1 MTSYCILP
9 AFALMIGCLAFPGP
23 VPRSGC
29 LLSQVNSSHPVQA
42 LLESFTVLSGCA
54 SKGTAGLP
62 QEVHILN
69 VRNAEDAGH
78 HEREVVLHLNPI
90 ASMHIHQKPLVFLL
104 NSPVPLTWKVK
115 TERLALGIQRL
126 FIVSAGSMVQFEKE
140 GFSLTAKREEKP
152 LPQGNKHLLEWAEKE
167 YGAVTSFTEF
177 KISRNVYIKVGEVP
191 FFPTTCNIEKN
202 FISLNYLAGY
212 LQPKTA
218 EGCIMSSV
226 AHDKEVHIIELI
238 APDSNSAFQVDIII
252 DIRPSRPDTTLVRN
266 LVLILKCR
274 KSVNWVI
281 KSHDVQGRLEAI
293 TSNGVGFGKE
303 TERSMTMS
311 KTIVFDMPSSHEN
324 LIAWAYEH
332 GHYPVTTYTKAPLAN
347 RFHLQLVDAEEM
359 NDEEEEDFLPP
370 ELKELLHGIK
380 SPPTSRLDQDMHFS
394 FLHENNQGSLPS
406 ADTVDPIIAS
416 HGFEQLLPRDPEPE
430 EVQGSVD
437 VAMSVI
443 CNDTSMMVAVAKD
456 SLEASGFIGTQLSLL
471 DPTCR
476 AKSNRTHFILESSL
490 HDCGT
495 RQIPYPL
502 DNVVYL
508 NSIVIQVS
516 PSTEASGWPIDY
528 EDMESGDNGFP
539 GDMDESDITF
549 FSRPVIVVFNC
560 TFHQPRDSK
569 VSRFWPP
576 EVRVGNATFGMEL
589 YETELFRTPVQG
601 FFSVADN
608 SQIFVE
614 ISLTKA
620 ERSLGF
626 VIQTCFISPNS
637 YPDRMSEYTIIEN
650 VCPKEESVRFFNV
663 PKANFPVPNA
673 HTDKKR
679 FSFLFKSTFNSSLLF
694 LHCEVTLCTKRE
706 KDIPGLAQCILPD
719 EACTFLNV
727 DMIFAM
733 MQNKKTFTKPLAVI
747 TKGRPEDKSS
757 HLNPSEGSASVVYG
771 LDTLTVV
778 GIAFAAFVIGALLT
792 GALWFIYSRTGD
804 PEGRQQVPTSPPP
817 SENSSA
823 GHSIGSTQS
832 TPCSSSSRA

>member
-1 MTSYCILP
+1 LYQ
-9 AFALMIGCLAFPGP
+9 ALIFLSIYSTGP

-69 VRNAEDAGH
+69 VRNAEDSGH

-104 NSPVPLTWKVK
+104 NSPVPLSWKVK

-126 FIVSAGSMVQFEKE
+126 FILSADSIVQFEKE
-140 GFSLTAKREEKP
+140 DFALTAKREEKP
-152 LPQGNKHLLEWAEKE
+152 LPQGNRHLLEWAEKE

-177 KISRNVYIKVGEVP
+177 KISRNVYIKVGEVQL
-191 FFPTTCNIEKN
+191 FPTTCNIEKN

-218 EGCIMSSV
+218 EGCIISSV

-238 APDSNSAFQVDIII
+238 TPDSNSAFQVDIII
-252 DIRPSRPDTTLVRN
+252 DIRPSQPDTTLVRD

-303 TERSMTMS
+303 TERSMAMS

-359 NDEEEEDFLPP
+359 NDEEEEEDFLPP

-380 SPPTSRLDQDMHFS
+380 APPAPRLSEDMRFS
-394 FLHENNQGSLPS
+394 FLHESNQGSFPS
-406 ADTVDPIIAS
+406 ADTVDPIMAG
-416 HGFEQLLPRDPEPE
+416 HGFEQLLPKDPEPE

-437 VAMSVI
+437 VAMSVM

-471 DPTCR
+471 DPNCR
-476 AKSNRTHFILESSL
+476 AKTNRTHFILESSL

-502 DNVVYL
+502 DNIVYL

-516 PSTEASGWPIDY
+516 PSTDA
-528 EDMESGDNGFP
+528 N
-539 GDMDESDITF
+539 ESDITF

-569 VSRFWPP
+569 VSKFWPP
-576 EVRVGNATFGMEL
+576 EIHVGNATFGMEL

-650 VCPKEESVRFFNV
+650 VCPKDESVRFFNV
-663 PKANFPVPNA
+663 PKANFPIPNA

-694 LHCEVTLCTKRE
+694 LHCEVTLCTKKE
-706 KDIPGLAQCILPD
+706 KDIPGLALCVLPD

-747 TKGRPEDKSS
+747 TKVRPE
-757 HLNPSEGSASVVYG
+757 AVVYG

-792 GALWFIYSRTGD
+792 GALWFIYSRTGEL
-804 PEGRQQVPTSPPP
+804 EGRQQVPTSPPP